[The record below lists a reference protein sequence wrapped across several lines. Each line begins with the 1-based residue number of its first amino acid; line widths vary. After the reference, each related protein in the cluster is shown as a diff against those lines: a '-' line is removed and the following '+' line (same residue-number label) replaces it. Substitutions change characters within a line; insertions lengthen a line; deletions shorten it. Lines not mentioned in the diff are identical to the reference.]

1 MWAWDVRRI
10 LRSFADVGQK
20 PSQPVIP
27 HLGNAIS
34 GTVGKIINVGTL
46 GSSHAQCAA
55 FESVIIRPLS
65 EQILASIITIAQHT
79 QSYNPLARNKWH
91 YGNTHCNPNH
101 MRRARTRHSRDRD
114 PCAPPSEGIKPGSR
128 SSPRGGGGTKLAGA
142 GGDSASIAVPVR
154 RQGGMP
160 EPRLEHERPPP
171 TYFSIYM
178 AA

>member
-46 GSSHAQCAA
+46 GTTFGTKYWRASYYCAA
-55 FESVIIRPLS
+55 TPKATTPSRGINGTMAILIAIPTICAVLVLGILGTVILVLRRRKASNVYLDLFSGVPF
-65 EQILASIITIAQHT
+65 LA
-79 QSYNPLARNKWH
+79 
-91 YGNTHCNPNH
+91 
-101 MRRARTRHSRDRD
+101 
-114 PCAPPSEGIKPGSR
+114 
-128 SSPRGGGGTKLAGA
+128 PRGGGTKLAGA

-154 RQGGMP
+154 RQGGIP